1 MRAAAQRRR
10 EEQLR
15 RKRRVDV
22 RHVRRRT
29 MAADVRYK
37 INSTGHIQVRHESM
51 LTSTTRKIHA
61 VHASMRASLL
71 CDKAATSSRATRRS
85 TCASHAKFPF
95 FSHKWSRNG
104 CDRALT

>member
-1 MRAAAQRRR
+1 MASRGAASAETASRRAPCATPHDGR
-10 EEQLR
+10 L
-15 RKRRVDV
+15 
-22 RHVRRRT
+22 
-29 MAADVRYK
+29 AADVRYK

-51 LTSTTRKIHA
+51 LTSATTKIHA